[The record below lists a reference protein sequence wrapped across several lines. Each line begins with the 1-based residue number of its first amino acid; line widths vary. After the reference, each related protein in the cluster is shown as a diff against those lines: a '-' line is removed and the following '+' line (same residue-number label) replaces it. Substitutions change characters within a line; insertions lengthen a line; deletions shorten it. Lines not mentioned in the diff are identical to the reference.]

1 MSSVAAT
8 NWLTVCLVV
17 VNVLYCYFTYK
28 IVQKNSDMVAQ
39 MKAQY
44 ESFIAP
50 VISVTIQLKQTVV
63 VCLKVKNNGHSAAK
77 NLHLSLDKDF
87 YQFGV
92 FEEAKNMRN
101 FLAFQQTIPSFSPG
115 EEIFF
120 PMSQG
125 FNLGKSVEDRIITPY
140 EFTVGVRYE
149 FAGQP
154 VNQQH
159 EVNLQAYLQSQQDRS
174 EMLEE
179 LEKIR
184 QVLEKQ
190 PTS

>member
-1 MSSVAAT
+1 MLSVPD
-8 NWLTVCLVV
+8 WLTACSVV
-17 VNVLYCYFTYK
+17 VNALLCVFTFLIVL
-28 IVQKNSDMVAQ
+28 KNRDMVAQ
-39 MKAQY
+39 MKAQN

-50 VISVTIQLKQTVV
+50 IISVTIQVKQTVV

-77 NLHLSLDKDF
+77 NLRLSLDKDF
-87 YQFGV
+87 YQFGH

-101 FLAFQQTIPSFSPG
+101 FSAFQQTIPSFSPG

-120 PMSQG
+120 SMSQG

-140 EFTVGVRYE
+140 EFNVGVRYE
-149 FAGQP
+149 FGGQQK
-154 VNQQH
+154 NERH

-184 QVLEKQ
+184 GVLEKR
-190 PTS
+190 SAS